1 MIEGVKGF
9 GWNSMAQAYKVL
21 FSSIVLIILARLISI
36 EEFGI
41 IGMSTV
47 FILFFNTILNVGFD
61 SSIIYSKRFKE
72 EDLFSLFI
80 LNLGIGVIISIAGYY
95 SAPLLVLF
103 YNNQEVEIVFKV
115 LVLSILLSSLGIVS
129 KGYLQRILDFKRLA
143 IVEIIS
149 ITVAGVIAVILAL
162 NNFGYWALVAQQLL
176 IVGFTSIG
184 YLIISYNRIFKS
196 ISFSLNVIKEHLNF
210 GYNVLLFN
218 ITNFFAQQ
226 LDVLLIGRL
235 LGERELGIYML
246 AFNLIVKP
254 VGLLVQVFNKT
265 LFPVL
270 TKLKNKEISQNYID
284 FTSLFFIVFSPLI
297 VLAVSLSQILVPVF
311 LTDKWIAILP
321 LLIVLGYQ
329 SIRTLI
335 ASPSG
340 ILFLTSGNPNKQWK
354 YSIFISL
361 PLRFIGVWLGYALI
375 EKSGLGVAIGFNIS
389 GTIEMIIG
397 FIITFK
403 LVNLGLIKYFESF
416 RDTIIG
422 LLLLIILL
430 VLINTFTFSKW
441 LSLSLQCSLF
451 IFYVFIMLKRNNK
464 IKELLIK
471 LRKVT

>member
-1 MIEGVKGF
+1 
-9 GWNSMAQAYKVL
+9 
-21 FSSIVLIILARLISI
+21 
-36 EEFGI
+36 
-41 IGMSTV
+41 
-47 FILFFNTILNVGFD
+47 
-61 SSIIYSKRFKE
+61 
-72 EDLFSLFI
+72 
-80 LNLGIGVIISIAGYY
+80 
-95 SAPLLVLF
+95 
-103 YNNQEVEIVFKV
+103 
-115 LVLSILLSSLGIVS
+115 
-129 KGYLQRILDFKRLA
+129 
-143 IVEIIS
+143 
-149 ITVAGVIAVILAL
+149 
-162 NNFGYWALVAQQLL
+162 
-176 IVGFTSIG
+176 
-184 YLIISYNRIFKS
+184 
-196 ISFSLNVIKEHLNF
+196 
-210 GYNVLLFN
+210 
-218 ITNFFAQQ
+218 
-226 LDVLLIGRL
+226 
-235 LGERELGIYML
+235 ML

-265 LFPVL
+265 LYPVL

-340 ILFLTSGNPNKQWK
+340 ILFLTTGNPNKQWK

-451 IFYVFIMLKRNNK
+451 IFYVFIMLKRNKK

-471 LRKVT
+471 LSKVT